1 MKAFIS
7 YIIIIS
13 FALTQF
19 KSERQNNIESLILA
33 PCCYGGIVSEHNS
46 MITKLISNVINSLIE
61 KSINEQNIKDDLN
74 EIIDISIQSGFIT
87 HRKIKYDFENRIHS
101 NMQDNDILN
110 IFINIYGEKI
120 RAIPQNNFFG
130 KITWFFP
137 LAIFFGG
144 TFFIFYIINNLSK
157 KDFKILSNQE
167 ILNIE
172 NKIEN
177 YNRNKEK

>member
-1 MKAFIS
+1 M
-7 YIIIIS
+7 S

-46 MITKLISNVINSLIE
+46 MITKLISNVINSLID
-61 KSINEQNIKDDLN
+61 KNINEQKIEDDFN
-74 EIIDISIQSGFIT
+74 EIIDISIKNGFLK

-110 IFINIYGEKI
+110 LFINIFGEKI
-120 RAIPQNNFFG
+120 RAIPQDNLFG
-130 KITWFFP
+130 KITWFLP
-137 LAIFFGG
+137 LFIIFFGVG
-144 TFFIFYIINNLSK
+144 FIFYVINNLSK
-157 KDFKILSNQE
+157 KDLKILSNQE
-167 ILNIE
+167 MLIIE